1 MRSWSTFLA
10 TQLASTEHVLNR
22 SEANRFISA
31 HNLTVWTVEPQETTM
46 NVIRMLTAVGSYDKL
61 ESCLLYWRLSMWG
74 GSTTEHYDEYL
85 KVFRALSDRTRLE
98 ILSLLNDGE
107 KCACKLLEKLSIS
120 QPTLSHHMKILCD
133 SGLVKSRNEGK
144 WVHYSIDSAG
154 FALAQQFL
162 GQLSRFDIA
171 DPVCCSKSSTT

>member
-1 MRSWSTFLA
+1 MKYFLA

-46 NVIRMLTAVGSYDKL
+46 NVIINWNHVRYID
-61 ESCLLYWRLSMWG
+61 
-74 GSTTEHYDEYL
+74 
-85 KVFRALSDRTRLE
+85 FRALSDRTRLE

-144 WVHYSIDSAG
+144 WVHYSIDPAG

-162 GQLSRFDIA
+162 GQLSRFVVLKAQLPRRIRVDRYAGIGGRLVIYSESNTRHEVA
-171 DPVCCSKSSTT
+171 QQYCL

>member
-1 MRSWSTFLA
+1 
-10 TQLASTEHVLNR
+10 
-22 SEANRFISA
+22 
-31 HNLTVWTVEPQETTM
+31 
-46 NVIRMLTAVGSYDKL
+46 
-61 ESCLLYWRLSMWG
+61 MWG

-144 WVHYSIDSAG
+144 WVHYSIDPAG

-171 DPVCCSKSSTT
+171 DPVCCSKSSIA

>member
-1 MRSWSTFLA
+1 MKYFLA

-46 NVIRMLTAVGSYDKL
+46 NVIRMLTAVGSYGINWNHVRYID
-61 ESCLLYWRLSMWG
+61 G
-74 GSTTEHYDEYL
+74 YL
-85 KVFRALSDRTRLE
+85 CEVVQLRNITMNTLKSFRALSDRTRLE

-144 WVHYSIDSAG
+144 WSTIPSTL
-154 FALAQQFL
+154 LA
-162 GQLSRFDIA
+162 S
-171 DPVCCSKSSTT
+171 P